1 MWALYSPID
10 MGASVH
16 SAVNGVAFLAFRVCS
31 LVASKCLVVL
41 PHCSCETYGLFF
53 CFVLFSPL
61 LISFFM
67 AGVLTFGKKH
77 TQRGQWGCFVIM
89 GKQ

>member
-1 MWALYSPID
+1 

-16 SAVNGVAFLAFRVCS
+16 SVVNGVAFLALRVCS

-53 CFVLFSPL
+53 VLFCFPPC
-61 LISFFM
+61 SFHLSWPECS
-67 AGVLTFGKKH
+67 ALVRNIRKGGSGSAL
-77 TQRGQWGCFVIM
+77 
-89 GKQ
+89 